1 MAKALVIKGA
11 NFSDNRVAKI
21 TIGERV
27 PCTGITLNKSSL
39 SFDDIN
45 ITETLTASVTPYD
58 CTDDIVWTSGDD
70 STASVSSNGV
80 VTANNIGATTITAT
94 CGTFSATCSVSIAIK
109 PDYVLVAGYIPER
122 RSSDG
127 PAATT
132 GKKVPE
138 GTTSSNHILATNSDS
153 TSIYPIESKAE
164 VDTSP
169 FRFVPI
175 KIPSGTTNIRIS
187 TVDGTTTIKTRLLFF
202 NRNAQETLTNIGAL
216 CLDGKTAVG
225 GFDQADWAVS
235 QTVPVSAVS
244 GVNSF
249 GGLVYLKNVSNTSL
263 TVDYSDLIN
272 VEYLTD

>member
-11 NFSDNRVAKI
+11 DFSENKVAKI
-21 TIGERV
+21 TVAERV

-39 SFDDIN
+39 SFDDIS
-45 ITETLTASVTPYD
+45 ITETLIASVTPYD
-58 CTDDIVWTSGDD
+58 CTDAIVWSSSND
-70 STASVSSNGV
+70 SIVTVSTNGV
-80 VTANNIGATTITAT
+80 VTAQDVGTATVTAT
-94 CGTFSATCSVSIAIK
+94 CGTFTATCSVNISIH

-122 RSSDG
+122 RSSDS

-132 GKKVPE
+132 GKKSSE
-138 GTTSSNHILATNSDS
+138 GTPSSNHILATNSDS
-153 TSIYPIESKAE
+153 TSIYPIESKAD

-202 NRNAQETLTNIGAL
+202 NRNAQETLANIGAL
-216 CLDGKTAVG
+216 CLDGKTATG

-272 VEYLTD
+272 VEYLTN